1 MSKRNLKDILVIA
14 ASFATLFLPAVV
26 LADTNGAND
35 EPEITKCP
43 EPRGTL
49 TVAEP
54 QQHVVIALMQRNLP
68 PPTDL
73 LRLFVQESGCFEVVD
88 RGLAMQNMQQ
98 ERVLAEN
105 GMLQRGSNV
114 GGGQMVS
121 VDFIMTPNVV
131 FSDSNAGGVGVGS
144 AVGSLFGG
152 IGSLVGAVAG
162 GLKFKEAQT
171 SLLLTD
177 ARSGLQI
184 TAATGSAEKTDWAFG
199 GVIGSVGGGGYTSTA
214 EGKIVAAA
222 LLNNF
227 NTIVADIESKP
238 GLLKP
243 QSAIAQDNA
252 KQSLT
257 AINIPVGEV
266 LRAKIGN
273 QKLLSSPDGD
283 PSTILATLDKG
294 EEVVFLGEQSNGLI
308 LVQAEAGEGWVKA
321 IMFAP

>member
-1 MSKRNLKDILVIA
+1 
-14 ASFATLFLPAVV
+14 
-26 LADTNGAND
+26 
-35 EPEITKCP
+35 
-43 EPRGTL
+43 
-49 TVAEP
+49 
-54 QQHVVIALMQRNLP
+54 
-68 PPTDL
+68 
-73 LRLFVQESGCFEVVD
+73 
-88 RGLAMQNMQQ
+88 
-98 ERVLAEN
+98 
-105 GMLQRGSNV
+105 
-114 GGGQMVS
+114 
-121 VDFIMTPNVV
+121 
-131 FSDSNAGGVGVGS
+131 
-144 AVGSLFGG
+144 
-152 IGSLVGAVAG
+152 
-162 GLKFKEAQT
+162 
-171 SLLLTD
+171 
-177 ARSGLQI
+177 
-184 TAATGSAEKTDWAFG
+184 
-199 GVIGSVGGGGYTSTA
+199 VGGGGYTSTA